1 MNSSKKLN
9 ISDYLKK
16 KSVKRFSLFFAIAFV
31 FLIFSKLSNDY
42 KQTIKLKLNLIN
54 LQDEIILHDDSLN
67 TIDAYVE
74 AKGFSFIP
82 FIFNNAKVIS
92 IDVKADVI
100 SKPNHFI
107 FDVQKHQ
114 FLIEEQ
120 LGASYQV
127 LSVKPDTLTLGYSK
141 RASKLVPITLNRT
154 INYAVGYDIK
164 DDFKLSFDSVKIV
177 GSTLELDKIIALST
191 ENLALNEVN
200 TNINETV
207 RLDDSDYDA
216 IEIFPKSVNVKA
228 EIKRFTEGTIEIP
241 ITIENKPKN
250 MKINYFPKSV
260 TLSYY
265 VDLENY
271 NGITISDF
279 MVQCSYTDLE
289 PNQTYFVPRIIKKP
303 DFVKRVSIKQKRI
316 DFIKL

>member
-1 MNSSKKLN
+1 MNSNKKLN

-16 KSVKRFSLFFAIAFV
+16 KNVKRFSLFFAIAFV

-42 KQTIKLKLNLIN
+42 KQTIKLKLNLVN
-54 LQDEIILHDDSLN
+54 LQDEIILQDDTLN

-74 AKGFSFIP
+74 AKGFSFVP
-82 FIFNNAKVIS
+82 FIFSNAKVI
-92 IDVKADVI
+92 IVDVKTDVI

-107 FDVQKHQ
+107 FDVQKHH

-120 LGASYQV
+120 LGTSYKV
-127 LSVKPDTLTLGYSK
+127 LTVKPDTLMLGYSK
-141 RASKLVPITLNRT
+141 RASKLVPITLNST

-164 DDFKLSFDSVKIV
+164 DDFELNLDSVKVV
-177 GSTLELDKIIALST
+177 GSALELDKIKALNT
-191 ENLALNEVN
+191 ENLVLNEVN
-200 TNINETV
+200 TNINEMV
-207 RLDDSDYDA
+207 SLDVSDYGA

-241 ITIENKPKN
+241 ITIENKPN
-250 MKINYFPKSV
+250 TIRINYFPKSV

-265 VDLENY
+265 VDLDNY
-271 NGITISDF
+271 NGIQSSDF
-279 MVQCSYTDLE
+279 IVECNYLDLE
-289 PNQTYFVPRIIKKP
+289 DNQTYFVPKVVKKP
-303 DFVKRVSIKQKRI
+303 AFVKRISIKQKRI

>member
-16 KSVKRFSLFFAIAFV
+16 KNVKRFSLFFAIASV

-42 KQTIKLKLNLIN
+42 KQTIKLKLNLVN
-54 LQDEIILHDDSLN
+54 LQDEIILQDDTLN

-74 AKGFSFIP
+74 AKGFSFVP
-82 FIFNNAKVIS
+82 FIFSNAKVI
-92 IDVKADVI
+92 IVDVKTDVI

-107 FDVQKHQ
+107 FDVQKHH

-120 LGASYQV
+120 LGTSYKV
-127 LSVKPDTLTLGYSK
+127 LTVKPDTLMLGYSK
-141 RASKLVPITLNRT
+141 RASKLVPITLNST

-164 DDFKLSFDSVKIV
+164 DDFELNLDSVKVV
-177 GSTLELDKIIALST
+177 GSALELDKIKAINT
-191 ENLALNEVN
+191 ENLVLNEVN

-207 RLDDSDYDA
+207 SLDVSDYGA

-241 ITIENKPKN
+241 ITIENKPDN
-250 MKINYFPKSV
+250 IKINYFPKSV

-265 VDLENY
+265 VDLDNY
-271 NGITISDF
+271 NGIATSDF
-279 MVQCSYTDLE
+279 IVECNYADLE
-289 PNQTYFVPRIIKKP
+289 ENQTYFVPKVLKKP
-303 DFVKRVSIKQKRI
+303 EFVKRISIKQKRI